1 MDITQGSTFA
11 DTPGLTRE
19 VPSSPEDSAM
29 RMRLHRRNLVVWGS
43 SAAPARRSG
52 DQGFTRLARGG
63 RIRRRL
69 RTGTLLTVIGVM
81 RLARIMR
88 ARWRLAFLLTGT
100 SLMVIGV
107 MLPSVAAFFSGMLV
121 VPFALQK
128 GMEAS
133 DDGCWIPFVGRWP
146 PAGSDSSLASGDLR
160 RPGR

>member
-1 MDITQGSTFA
+1 
-11 DTPGLTRE
+11 
-19 VPSSPEDSAM
+19 M
-29 RMRLHRRNLVVWGS
+29 RIRSHRRNLLEWS
-43 SAAPARRSG
+43 EAAAPASKSG
-52 DQGFTRLARGG
+52 NQRFTRVARSG

-146 PAGSDSSLASGDLR
+146 PS
-160 RPGR
+160 